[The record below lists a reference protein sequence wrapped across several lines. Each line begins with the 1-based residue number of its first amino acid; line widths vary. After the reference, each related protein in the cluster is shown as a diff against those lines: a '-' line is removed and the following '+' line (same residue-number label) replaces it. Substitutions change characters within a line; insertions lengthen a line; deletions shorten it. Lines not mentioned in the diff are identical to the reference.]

1 MFETLRNALKVK
13 DIRKKTPIY
22 ISSFNY
28 LPIGQSAS
36 NTGN

>member
-13 DIRKKTPIY
+13 EKTPIY